1 MTIKQLNIKKRER
14 ENILKIYIIWI
25 KKNDEIEGLEIQ

>member
-1 MTIKQLNIKKRER
+1 MTIKQLNIKKREK
-14 ENILKIYIIWI
+14 ENILKIYIIW